1 MSKKMKVLVMSSI
14 LLNVLLLGI
23 IIGNIS
29 HRLSIEKFDRRHA
42 PELAVKLSPDKEA
55 LFFET
60 MEKVRKDSRDIQ
72 EQIEEARES
81 ALSILTAPE
90 FDEAGYQVEVNRLHE
105 LRGIM
110 MQRLADAT
118 KELAQ
123 NFNQEERRGLA
134 EHLKRPPHPPD
145 EQGLPHKEGPPPPLP
160 HEQRLPRHGE
170 HPPPP
175 L

>member
-1 MSKKMKVLVMSSI
+1 MNKKMKILVMGSI
-14 LLNVLLLGI
+14 LLNVLLVGI
-23 IIGNIS
+23 IIGNVS
-29 HRLSIEKFDRRHA
+29 HRLSIEKFDRKHA

-60 MEKVRKDSRDIQ
+60 MEEVRAGSRDIHR
-72 EQIEEARES
+72 QIEEAREN

-90 FDEAGYQVEVNRLHE
+90 FDEAAYQVAVDRLHE
-105 LRGIM
+105 LRGIL

-118 KELAQ
+118 KQLAQ
-123 NFNQEERRGLA
+123 QFNQEERRGLA

-145 EQGLPHKEGPPPPLP
+145 EKRLPHKEGPPPPP
-160 HEQRLPRHGE
+160 HDQRLPRHGE
-170 HPPPP
+170 RPPPPP

>member
-23 IIGNIS
+23 IIGNLS
-29 HRLSIEKFDRRHA
+29 HRLSIEKFDLRHE

-60 MEKVRKDSRDIQ
+60 MEKVRKNSRDIQ

-90 FDEAGYQVEVNRLHE
+90 FDEASYQVEVNRLHE

-134 EHLKRPPHPPD
+134 EHLKRPPRPPD
-145 EQGLPHKEGPPPPLP
+145 GNRLPQRGEQPPYPP
-160 HEQRLPRHGE
+160 HEQRLPGHEE